1 MQPQRTSEVG
11 PYNQDVMAGRPP
23 SKEAPLFGQRLA
35 AARKSR
41 AWSQTKLAGKLK
53 TTQKVIDY
61 YERRAVNPS
70 ISFVQRAAEVLEV
83 PVVDLVGGESKTV
96 RSRPGPTPQLALRLE
111 QIRQLPRKQQEFV
124 IRLLDTVLE
133 QAGRS

>member
-1 MQPQRTSEVG
+1 MQPQRISEVG
-11 PYNQDVMAGRPP
+11 SYNQGVMAGRPP
-23 SKEAPLFGQRLA
+23 SKEAPIFGQRLA
-35 AARKSR
+35 AARRSR
-41 AWSQTKLAGKLK
+41 GWSQTKMAEKLQ

-70 ISFVQRAAEVLEV
+70 LAFIQRAAEVLQV
-83 PVVDLVGGESKTV
+83 PVADLVGGESRTI
-96 RSRPGPTPQLALRLE
+96 RGRPGPTPQLALRLE